1 VQVSSDRS
9 ARVIDAETGKVLTGA
24 PGVAGTDDEVVA
36 NDGRLIV
43 RQSEGAQR
51 IVSYDL
57 GKLGEPQV
65 LYTAPENGHLSH
77 LAPCGRRICFVEDAD
92 YDAKSDVVT
101 AVDLDKG
108 GRAWKHPLA
117 GVDGLVPVG
126 PALLVDNSSQT
137 TLLDDKGET
146 VWTNGGVA
154 ARLDGGNLLEFAK
167 PLSSSSDDPALAGQ
181 HLGDQ
186 PVQLGPLNDVR
197 TDTCSWNKS
206 VIACVADKNF
216 VILKFAK

>member
-1 VQVSSDRS
+1 
-9 ARVIDAETGKVLTGA
+9 
-24 PGVAGTDDEVVA
+24 VAGTDDEVVA

-43 RQSEGAQR
+43 RQSERAQR
-51 IVSYDL
+51 IVTYDL
-57 GKLGEPQV
+57 GKLGEPTV
-65 LYTAPENGHLSH
+65 LYTAPENDHLSH
-77 LAPCGRRICFVEDAD
+77 LTPCGDRICFVEDTSF
-92 YDAKSDVVT
+92 DAKTDVVT
-101 AVDLDKG
+101 AIDLDKHS
-108 GRAWKHPLA
+108 RAWTRPLA

-126 PALLVDNSSQT
+126 SSLLVDNSSQT
-137 TLLDDKGET
+137 TLLDGKGKT

-167 PLSSSSDDPALAGQ
+167 PLSGSSDDPALAGQ

-197 TDTCSWNKS
+197 TDTCSWNKT
-206 VIACVADKNF
+206 VIACVSDKGDVKDF